1 MNLMTMQFGSFV
13 FPVNPTEL
21 KLERACLL
29 RETVGVDGEERVEAV
44 GKRKAR
50 VAGKGHFTGENAMA
64 VYRELEALFGETDT
78 LYLPGHRPFEAV
90 LSELALIGVPEKN
103 TVPYTFAFV
112 ETAGKSEAV
121 SGRTYRAKAG
131 ESLWDYAY
139 FTGVSIDRLAE
150 NNRHIACIAA
160 LKKDGAVLFDGIVD
174 EHRVKCQNGARTEVF
189 FLRSRAALLL
199 DNEAAPMELRLP
211 SLRLLERMYLMP
223 LGLHAVGGD
232 RRPVEGVLTV
242 EKGVSCFEA
251 LQTFSERYLNC
262 TPYTDKSG
270 GVHFESYVPKTVKP
284 DWVTARELIFCPY
297 KMLSGVT
304 VQNAQ
309 TGAYSA
315 EYHDPLAPQVRVR
328 YLSAYAKT
336 APTALLNESRRA
348 AKRLKLTC
356 ASYIDGNMGDTMWTE
371 ELGEMRLISKNILL
385 RGKDV
390 KTELYFEPV

>member
-50 VAGKGHFTGENAMA
+50 VTGKGHFTGENAMA
-64 VYRELEALFGETDT
+64 VYRELEALFGETET

-112 ETAGKSEAV
+112 ETTGKNEAI

-160 LKKDGAVLFDGIVD
+160 LKDG
-174 EHRVKCQNGARTEVF
+174 EEV
-189 FLRSRAALLL
+189 
-199 DNEAAPMELRLP
+199 
-211 SLRLLERMYLMP
+211 
-223 LGLHAVGGD
+223 H
-232 RRPVEGVLTV
+232 
-242 EKGVSCFEA
+242 
-251 LQTFSERYLNC
+251 
-262 TPYTDKSG
+262 
-270 GVHFESYVPKTVKP
+270 VP
-284 DWVTARELIFCPY
+284 
-297 KMLSGVT
+297 
-304 VQNAQ
+304 
-309 TGAYSA
+309 
-315 EYHDPLAPQVRVR
+315 
-328 YLSAYAKT
+328 
-336 APTALLNESRRA
+336 
-348 AKRLKLTC
+348 
-356 ASYIDGNMGDTMWTE
+356 
-371 ELGEMRLISKNILL
+371 
-385 RGKDV
+385 
-390 KTELYFEPV
+390 